1 MFCKGKG
8 FWEALDTIWI
18 KFMKGVFS
26 LHIPKMFVFATFDD
40 VFDDDVVDIV
50 WKIFFF
56 IGKYQQCRYI

>member
-26 LHIPKMFVFATFDD
+26 LHILKRCVFATFDD

-50 WKIFFF
+50 WPKV
-56 IGKYQQCRYI
+56 YR